1 MKASQLARYG
11 LLTTVM
17 LVLGFIERQFVLVPS
32 VPGIKLGLPNTVLVY
47 IACIEGA
54 GPAFLLMLLKVLL
67 SALLFGNFTGLVY
80 ALFGGILSVSAMLL
94 ISRWKGIG
102 VCGVS
107 ICGAVLH
114 MPGQMVASRVLLGSW
129 VMLTVLPYLLAA
141 GAIAGVLTGVAAQG
155 MIVGLAHNDAQL
167 KEKLIARGWYR
178 KTTHK

>member
-1 MKASQLARYG
+1 MKANQLARYG

-17 LVLGFIERQFVLVPS
+17 LVLGFIERQFVLVPT

-54 GPAFLLMLLKVLL
+54 GPAFLLMGLKVGL
-67 SALLFGNFTGLVY
+67 SALLFGSFTGMVY
-80 ALFGGILSVSAMLL
+80 ALFGGLFSITAMLL

-114 MPGQMVASRVLLGSW
+114 MLGQMAASRVLLGSW

-141 GAIAGVLTGVAAQG
+141 GTVAGVLTGIASQG
-155 MIVGLAHNDAQL
+155 MMVGLAHNDPQL
-167 KEKLIARGWYR
+167 KERLAARGWYQ
-178 KTTHK
+178 KKTHK